1 MNVTTHSI
9 TASIATIRAQ
19 TLDFLVGSTGQ
30 ADGGKS
36 FGDILAQIAG
46 QSGNVVAVA
55 PAGGAASIAGA
66 SALGRNMALRA
77 PEAAYA
83 MMTEINR
90 RDVSFKAQYSEL
102 GAMKDFLPRLSEAAG
117 ALGKLSAN
125 DGAAAIKDQV
135 RAFAARYNEWAGRF
149 SPTVQQGGA
158 LAGVQAGE
166 IPLYELE
173 QSVTS
178 IFAGAQQGFR
188 GLSALGITIDPQTH
202 LMSVDGAKLDGALAS
217 NATGVVGALRDFAG
231 HFGQTAD
238 LMASKGNFIQNRM
251 DNLGRALQYIAG
263 NVGGW
268 RQEFGTGDTA
278 LPTGQIAKALAAYQA
293 ANKV

>member
-1 MNVTTHSI
+1 MNVSSQSI
-9 TASIATIRAQ
+9 TASIAAIRAQ
-19 TLDFLVGSTGQ
+19 TLDFLVGSTSQ
-30 ADGGKS
+30 TQGGKS
-36 FGDILAQIAG
+36 FGDIFAQL
-46 QSGNVVAVA
+46 
-55 PAGGAASIAGA
+55 AGGVSGAGTAGKAASIAGT
-66 SALGRNMALRA
+66 SAVGRNMALQA
-77 PEAAYA
+77 PEAAFA

-117 ALGKLSAN
+117 ALGKLSVN
-125 DGAAAIKDQV
+125 DGAAAIKEQV

-149 SPTVQQGGA
+149 GPTVQPGGA

-178 IFAGAQQGFR
+178 IFAGAQYGFR
-188 GLSALGITIDPQTH
+188 GLAALGITIDPQTK
-202 LMSVDGAKLDGALAS
+202 LMSVDATKLDAALAS

-251 DNLGRALQYIAG
+251 ANLSGAIQYIAG
-263 NVGGW
+263 NVGSW
-268 RQEFGTGDTA
+268 RQEFGTGDSA
-278 LPTGQIAKALAAYQA
+278 LPTGQIAAALAAYQA